1 MSLNKLFYTIK
12 PLIPRSL
19 QIAIRRAIAS
29 RKRRLCSDVWPI
41 NPDAGKKPEGW
52 QGWPD
57 GKKFALVIQHDVD
70 TQKGHDNCH
79 RLMDL
84 EQRLGIRSLYS
95 LVPERYNLSK
105 SLLNEISD
113 KGFDIGIHGLK
124 HDGKL
129 FSSEQIF
136 KESAVKINQY
146 LKEWKSVG
154 FTSPSM
160 HRNLDWMHMLDIEY
174 CTSTFD
180 TDPFEPQPDGVGTI
194 FPFYVQKNHEKNGY
208 VELPYTLP
216 QDHLLFVILQEK
228 NIDIWK
234 KKLDWI
240 VKNGGMALFNTH
252 PDYMNFNGSKVQ
264 REEYPVRLFEEFLE
278 YVEKTYKGQYWQAL
292 PREIAQFWM
301 EKMVDKK
308 ENV

>member
-1 MSLNKLFYTIK
+1 MSLNKLFYSIK
-12 PLIPRSL
+12 PFIPRSL
-19 QIAIRRAIAS
+19 QIAIRRVIAS

-41 NPDAGKKPEGW
+41 DPAACKKPEGW

-79 RLMDL
+79 WLMGL
-84 EQRLGIRSLYS
+84 EHRLGIKSLYS
-95 LVPERYNLSK
+95 IVPERYKISK
-105 SLLNEISD
+105 SLLNELPD
-113 KGFDIGIHGLK
+113 QGFDIGVHGLK

-129 FSSEQIF
+129 FSSEQTF

-146 LKEWKSVG
+146 LKEWQSVG

-160 HRNLDWMHMLDIEY
+160 HHNPDWMHMLNIEY

-180 TDPFEPQPDGVGTI
+180 TDPFEPQPDGACTI
-194 FPFYVQKNHEKNGY
+194 FPYYVQRNQNHGY

-216 QDHLLFVILQEK
+216 QDHLLFVILKEK
-228 NIDIWK
+228 NINIWK

-240 VKNGGMALFNTH
+240 VANGGMALFNTH

-264 REEYPVRLFEEFLE
+264 REEYPVRLYEEFLE
-278 YVEKTYKGQYWQAL
+278 YIEKTYKGQYWQAL